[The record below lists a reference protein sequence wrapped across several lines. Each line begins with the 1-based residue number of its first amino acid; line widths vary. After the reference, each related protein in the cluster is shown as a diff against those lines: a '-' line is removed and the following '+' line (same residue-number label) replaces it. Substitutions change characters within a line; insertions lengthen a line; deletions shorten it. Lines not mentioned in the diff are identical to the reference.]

1 MDALAILLI
10 GVIGLV
16 TTVVVLGAGYWL
28 GGWDERQRRK
38 NRLVDDRIREVG
50 DAITHLSQIDATLG
64 QPSRLRDLMSDR
76 VGVLQEGG
84 AAAHALGASGLAIT
98 MTEALG
104 LLKSFM
110 VTPDEKIALEYATK
124 LAEARTEYELLR
136 TKLV

>member
-1 MDALAILLI
+1 MDTLTILLI

-28 GGWDERQRRK
+28 GGRDERQRRK

-50 DAITHLSQIDATLG
+50 DAITHLSQIGATLDE
-64 QPSRLRDLMSDR
+64 PSRLRRLMSDR
-76 VGVLQEGG
+76 VGVLQKGS

-98 MTEALG
+98 MTEALR

-110 VTPDEKIALEYATK
+110 VTPNEKIALEYATK
-124 LAEARTEYELLR
+124 LTEAHTEYELLR

>member
-16 TTVVVLGAGYWL
+16 TTVVVLGGGYWL
-28 GGWDERQRRK
+28 GGRDERQRRK

-50 DAITHLSQIDATLG
+50 DAITHLSQIGATLG
-64 QPSRLRDLMSDR
+64 EPSRLRRLMSDR
-76 VGVLQEGG
+76 VGVLQKGS

-98 MTEALG
+98 MTEALR

-110 VTPDEKIALEYATK
+110 VTPNEKIALEYATK
-124 LAEARTEYELLR
+124 LAEAHKEYELLR